1 MAKVEV
7 FKNLYI
13 PQRYEFMNNNL
24 NTNNVTNNNLNTNNV
39 TNNNLNT
46 NNQDNSLYYFKKILE
61 KNKINIL
68 KKNKLNKYFLK

>member
-13 PQRYEFMNNNL
+13 PQRYEFM
-24 NTNNVTNNNLNTNNV
+24 NNNLNTNNV

>member
-24 NTNNVTNNNLNTNNV
+24 NTNNVTI
-39 TNNNLNT
+39 NNLNT

>member
-24 NTNNVTNNNLNTNNV
+24 NTNNVTNNNLN
-39 TNNNLNT
+39 NNNK
-46 NNQDNSLYYFKKILE
+46 DNSLYYFKKILE